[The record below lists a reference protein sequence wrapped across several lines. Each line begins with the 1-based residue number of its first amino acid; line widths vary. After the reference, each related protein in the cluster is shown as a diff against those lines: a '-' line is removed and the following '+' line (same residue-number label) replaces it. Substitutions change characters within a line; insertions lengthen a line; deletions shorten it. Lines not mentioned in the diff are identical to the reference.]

1 MARAIPQHTSKLKW
15 GLEYLV
21 LKKFIQVFEPNN
33 LEDGAEVTYSTPDS
47 RKSFHLTRPKPE
59 ETKPPVAVESFAL
72 DPDYYTQLMKEV
84 EALHSKKT

>member
-1 MARAIPQHTSKLKW
+1 MVFFVQIEMGTRILHI
-15 GLEYLV
+15 
-21 LKKFIQVFEPNN
+21 KKFVQVFEPNN

-47 RKSFHLTRPKPE
+47 RKSFHLTRPKRE

-72 DPDYYTQLMKEV
+72 DPDYYAQLMKEV

>member
-1 MARAIPQHTSKLKW
+1 MAFFVQIEKGTRMHL
-15 GLEYLV
+15 

-33 LEDGAEVTYSTPDS
+33 LKDGAEVTYSTPYS
-47 RKSFHLTRPKPE
+47 RKSFHLTRPKRE

-72 DPDYYTQLMKEV
+72 DPDYYAQLMKEV

>member
-1 MARAIPQHTSKLKW
+1 MVFFVQIEMGTRI
-15 GLEYLV
+15 YL
-21 LKKFIQVFEPNN
+21 LKKFVQVFEPNN

-47 RKSFHLTRPKPE
+47 RKSFHLTRPKRE

>member
-1 MARAIPQHTSKLKW
+1 MVFFVQIEMGTRI
-15 GLEYLV
+15 YL

-47 RKSFHLTRPKPE
+47 RKSFHLTRPKRE

-72 DPDYYTQLMKEV
+72 DPDYYAQLMKEV